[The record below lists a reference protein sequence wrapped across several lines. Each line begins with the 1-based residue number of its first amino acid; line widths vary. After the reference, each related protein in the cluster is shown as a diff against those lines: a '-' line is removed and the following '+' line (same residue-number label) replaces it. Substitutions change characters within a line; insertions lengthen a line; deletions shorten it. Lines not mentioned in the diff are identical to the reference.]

1 MRTLTARPNN
11 SDPQADEALI
21 TALLTEVVTGL
32 YVVTSGVVTR
42 PAVMAVSL
50 VSQVSAEPPLVMIA
64 VRHNRR
70 FRTPLEATG
79 AFVLHLLPA
88 DDIGLIERL
97 KGPPEDRLT
106 GLDVRASS
114 LGPPLLTDALAALE
128 CRLVE
133 TFTPGDH
140 VLYFGQVTAAHRFR
154 EGRVLAMTDY
164 GHVYTGRR

>member
-1 MRTLTARPNN
+1 LTEIRIGPAPGT
-11 SDPQADEALI
+11 DEARI

-32 YVVTSGVVTR
+32 YVVTSGTVAR

-50 VSQVSAEPPLVMIA
+50 VTQVSAEPPLVMIA
-64 VRHNRR
+64 VRHNRA
-70 FRTPLEATG
+70 FRTPLEETR

-97 KGPPEDRLT
+97 KGPPENRLT
-106 GLDVRASS
+106 DLEIRASS
-114 LGPPLLTDALAALE
+114 LGPPLLPDALSALE

-133 TFTPGDH
+133 TFAPGDH
-140 VLYFGQVTAAHRFR
+140 FLYIGRVIAGHRFR